1 MEDSCKKAVALAVAG
16 GYVLGRTKKAKLALA
31 LGSLVAGR
39 RLGLN
44 PQDLLTQGFKKVT
57 ELPQFQEL
65 SVEVKGQLLTAAR
78 TAATA
83 MANRR
88 IEGLVDSLRER
99 TEGLRGPGQAK
110 DEDEERGEE
119 EGGRDEEPEEEEPAP
134 SRGKSG
140 AETGRSRKP
149 APPKSRPSSG
159 RPSRKSSPGGTSRK
173 PATHSGRGR

>member
-99 TEGLRGPGQAK
+99 TEGLRGPGEAK
-110 DEDEERGEE
+110 GEDEEREE
-119 EGGRDEEPEEEEPAP
+119 EERGRDEEPEDEEPAP
-134 SRGKSG
+134 SRRKSG
-140 AETGRSRKP
+140 AETDRSRKP
-149 APPKSRPSSG
+149 APPKSRPSAG
-159 RPSRKSSPGGTSRK
+159 RPVRKSSPGGTSRK
-173 PATHSGRGR
+173 PAAHSGRGR

>member
-99 TEGLRGPGQAK
+99 TEGLRGPGEAK
-110 DEDEERGEE
+110 DEDEEREE
-119 EGGRDEEPEEEEPAP
+119 ERGRDEEPEEEEPAP
-134 SRGKSG
+134 SRRKSG
-140 AETGRSRKP
+140 TETDRSRKP
-149 APPKSRPSSG
+149 APPKSRPSAG
-159 RPSRKSSPGGTSRK
+159 RPVRKSSPGGTSRK

>member
-110 DEDEERGEE
+110 DEDEERGDE

>member
-88 IEGLVDSLRER
+88 IEGLVDSLRDR
-99 TEGLRGPGQAK
+99 TEGLRGPGEAK
-110 DEDEERGEE
+110 DEDEEREEE

-140 AETGRSRKP
+140 AETDRSRKP

>member
-119 EGGRDEEPEEEEPAP
+119 EGGRDEEPEEEDPAP

>member
-99 TEGLRGPGQAK
+99 TEGLRGPGEAK
-110 DEDEERGEE
+110 DEDEEREEE

-149 APPKSRPSSG
+149 AAPKSRPSSG
-159 RPSRKSSPGGTSRK
+159 RPIRKSSPGGTSRK

>member
-99 TEGLRGPGQAK
+99 TEGLRGPGEAK
-110 DEDEERGEE
+110 DEDEEREE
-119 EGGRDEEPEEEEPAP
+119 EERGRDEEPEEEEPAP